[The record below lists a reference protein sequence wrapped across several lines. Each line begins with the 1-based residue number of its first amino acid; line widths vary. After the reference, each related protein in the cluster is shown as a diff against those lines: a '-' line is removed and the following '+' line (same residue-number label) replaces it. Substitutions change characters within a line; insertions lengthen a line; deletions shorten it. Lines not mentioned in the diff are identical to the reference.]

1 MVMTPQLSHS
11 MNILYSCGIHTVMQC
26 YVGKQRG
33 ILSNVL
39 CYGVFMSKF
48 AFETARAVRG
58 KGHADTSLIN
68 VLKDETR
75 NVRD

>member
-1 MVMTPQLSHS
+1 
-11 MNILYSCGIHTVMQC
+11 MQC

-75 NVRD
+75 NVRDWSLLRRCFPLHITYF